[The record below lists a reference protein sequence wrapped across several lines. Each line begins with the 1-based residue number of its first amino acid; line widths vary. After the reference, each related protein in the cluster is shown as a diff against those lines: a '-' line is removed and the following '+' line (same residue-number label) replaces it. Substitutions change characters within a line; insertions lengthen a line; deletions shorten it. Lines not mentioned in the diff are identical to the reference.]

1 MPGDVEASGTW
12 SSRKVQAGDRAECT
26 VEATEE
32 GRDPRKSRRVGR
44 DGVGR
49 EGGERIWAL
58 KPCEDGGFGGQQA
71 RRHFRQG
78 EEDREVIPGLHN
90 SVLMI

>member
-1 MPGDVEASGTW
+1 M
-12 SSRKVQAGDRAECT
+12 
-26 VEATEE
+26 
-32 GRDPRKSRRVGR
+32 
-44 DGVGR
+44 GR